1 MNRILLNMLMAS
13 AGAFV
18 VWLIA
23 EPIPWLTTDTAPGGY
38 VNWASQL
45 VLGAMV
51 GAGIGIGIGAAD
63 GLYAGSRQRIV
74 RGCVVGGAVGIAG
87 GLVGIHLGQM
97 VFGPLYGFGEQLQRV
112 QAALAFAVQTGARSI
127 GWALMGMLMGG
138 ALGLAYGSGQKARN
152 GFLGGLVGGAVGGF
166 LFQVL
171 WWVLRVPEFSRA
183 VGFASVGGAVGLGIA
198 TAEEVL
204 KHAWIRVMV
213 GRNEGREFILSKDVV
228 VIGRDELA
236 DVGLFGDRSVGLKHA
251 VVRRTPGGY
260 VLQDAGNSIGTKVNG
275 VAVRE
280 RVLQDGDVIEIGSFR
295 LEFHEKA
302 GRAPAVEP
310 VDAVRRPPVVPE
322 PSGVCPY
329 CGSPKDPVTGAC
341 RCSVTAAAPTAP
353 PATAASVG
361 SESAAIRLVGTS
373 GPAAGMSFVL
383 AKGVASVG
391 REAGRDI
398 VLPDPTVSRRHA
410 TLRAEPGRVQVVDEG
425 SSNGTFLNGTRVSS
439 AYAVPGDE
447 IRFGSSTFRVE
458 GA

>member
-1 MNRILLNMLMAS
+1 MNRVLLNMLLAS

-23 EPIPWLTTDTAPGGY
+23 EPIPWLTTDVAPGGY

-51 GAGIGIGIGAAD
+51 GAGIGVGIGAAD
-63 GLYAGSRQRIV
+63 GLYAGSRQRIL
-74 RGCVVGGAVGIAG
+74 RGCIVGGAVGVAG
-87 GLVGIHLGQM
+87 GLVGIHIGQM
-97 VFGPLYGFGEQLQRV
+97 VFGPLYGLGERLERV
-112 QAALAFAVQTGARSI
+112 QAALSFAVQTGARSI

-152 GFLGGLVGGAVGGF
+152 GFIGGLVGGAVGGF

-204 KHAWIRVMV
+204 KQAWMRVMV

-236 DVGLFGDRSVGLKHA
+236 DVGLFGDRSVGLRHA

-260 VLQDAGNSIGTKVNG
+260 VIQDAGNSIGTKVNG
-275 VAVRE
+275 AAVRE
-280 RVLQDGDVIEIGSFR
+280 RVLRDGDVIEIGSFR

-302 GRAPAVEP
+302 GRGPAVEP
-310 VDAVRRPPVVPE
+310 VDAARRPSAVPE
-322 PSGVCPY
+322 PSGICPY

-341 RCSVTAAAPTAP
+341 RCSVAPSP
-353 PATAASVG
+353 PVGTSVAQG
-361 SESAAIRLVGTS
+361 AGAIRLVGTS
-373 GPAAGMSFVL
+373 GPSAGMSFVL
-383 AKGVASVG
+383 TKATTSVG
-391 REAGRDI
+391 RELGRDI

-410 TLRAEPGRVQVVDEG
+410 VLRAEEGRLEVVDEG
-425 SSNGTFLNGTRVSS
+425 SSNGTFLNGARIST

-447 IRFGSSTFRVE
+447 VRFGSSTFRVE
-458 GA
+458 TT